1 MQEQLRT
8 GKDYL
13 ALGPEVGRVKYVADM
28 LARLDPND
36 PYTTE
41 ENEELFNLQFD
52 TFIEIALVGLQ
63 QLSLVDFSEKQEAK
77 NKRVAEIRAQML
89 SRRKK
94 ETEQTFET
102 LMNELAVLNSREK
115 TKAREIGKKIAQM
128 LLKTAKGT
136 SRGFLE
142 AEVNEFIF
150 LMFNRFRIKNYDEF
164 HHEIWAIQQNPVVL
178 KEPEDLEQ
186 F

>member
-13 ALGPEVGRVKYVADM
+13 ALGPEIGRVKYVADM

-36 PYTTE
+36 PYTAE

-89 SRRKK
+89 SRRNK
-94 ETEQTFET
+94 ETE
-102 LMNELAVLNSREK
+102 A
-115 TKAREIGKKIAQM
+115 
-128 LLKTAKGT
+128 
-136 SRGFLE
+136 
-142 AEVNEFIF
+142 
-150 LMFNRFRIKNYDEF
+150 
-164 HHEIWAIQQNPVVL
+164 
-178 KEPEDLEQ
+178 
-186 F
+186 